1 MELVLPNNYVAL
13 EQEEM
18 MYLDGGGVDRN
29 WWNSRGSFA
38 TVLDVGLAI
47 YSGGA
52 TIYSAYAIKKA
63 ISANRG
69 AITRTLRS
77 LIIKHVGSA
86 AGHLVNTALNVA
98 LTVTGFSLGG
108 AIAYGADW
116 ADGSLDGYIFA

>member
-1 MELVLPNNYVAL
+1 MSDNSKTRVVVG
-13 EQEEM
+13 M
-18 MYLDGGGVDRN
+18 SGGVGRN
-29 WWNSRGSFA
+29 WWNSRGSLA

-86 AGHLVNTALNVA
+86 AGHLASTALNVA

>member
-18 MYLDGGGVDRN
+18 MYLDGGGVGRN

-38 TVLDVGLAI
+38 TVLDVDLAI

-52 TIYSAYAIKKA
+52 TIYSADAIKKA

-98 LTVTGFSLGG
+98 LT
-108 AIAYGADW
+108 
-116 ADGSLDGYIFA
+116 

>member
-18 MYLDGGGVDRN
+18 MYLDGGGVGRN

-52 TIYSAYAIKKA
+52 TIYSAYAI
-63 ISANRG
+63 S
-69 AITRTLRS
+69 S

>member
-18 MYLDGGGVDRN
+18 MYLDGGGVGCN

-38 TVLDVGLAI
+38 TVLDVDLAI

-86 AGHLVNTALNVA
+86 AGHLVNTAL
-98 LTVTGFSLGG
+98 TVTGFLLGG
-108 AIAYGADW
+108 AIAYGVDW